1 MMARAAL
8 NNLANATVGR
18 SAQIPHA
25 ARPSLGARCNRYR
38 AALRLGWRDALRH
51 KARTLL
57 SLLLVMLPIAAMV
70 ASIGMTTTIP
80 PTRSRALATIPAD
93 TQAVITATAR
103 PRTGQPFRQSPESGG
118 VWQDDPSQQR
128 LGRRACEDSAATG
141 SAAPVLAVARTH
153 RHHRHRV
160 ATRRTDQ
167 GWDWREKRE
176 RH

>member
-118 VWQDDPSQQR
+118 TWQDDPSQQPASPPSLRRFCRNRIGCSRIGSRPNSSPSPAPRCNPANRPR
-128 LGRRACEDSAATG
+128 LGST
-141 SAAPVLAVARTH
+141 
-153 RHHRHRV
+153 
-160 ATRRTDQ
+160 
-167 GWDWREKRE
+167 
-176 RH
+176 

>member
-118 VWQDDPSQQR
+118 VWQDDPSQQPASAAE
-128 LGRRACEDSAATG
+128 LAAATG

-167 GWDWREKRE
+167 GWDRREKRE

>member
-118 VWQDDPSQQR
+118 TWQDDPSQQPASAAELAKILPQQDRLLPYWQSPNSSPSPAPRCNPANRPR
-128 LGRRACEDSAATG
+128 LGST
-141 SAAPVLAVARTH
+141 
-153 RHHRHRV
+153 
-160 ATRRTDQ
+160 
-167 GWDWREKRE
+167 
-176 RH
+176 